1 MVICD
6 GAERIGAE
14 NCAGVTAGI
23 EQSGNASD
31 VSVFTDAEGNQAG
44 GYVYDTAN
52 HQIHHG
58 KEEQRENG
66 IFLRVEQNDQEYGNC
81 RNKEEQAF
89 QEEVA
94 AQTFFHPFDEE
105 CASEGNFGEDHCQ
118 ENGKGFRYG
127 KITLQD
133 GGQPCNNAVSDEN
146 GASGT
151 QAGED
156 EYENEIRGEERNLFG
171 GSIGDGSF
179 FCFGFCFNHCAVMM
193 EGVFRAAYAEE
204 PCKSNGKRKGERKV
218 EYDTPGNA
226 ERIQKRGNTVA
237 DESTNA
243 VCHAV
248 PDDTAADIFTGKE
261 SGLNI
266 QNVAP
271 KHTLRKTVDKPNI
284 FHRFN
289 AWGKSDSE
297 VAERRNDQCKRNGIF
312 RVTVFGDES
321 VDELSCRITE
331 KIKRAY
337 RSRKGLV
344 NTEPIADGD
353 QVCAVAK
360 SANVS
365 GRICQTTEQ
374 D

>member
-14 NCAGVTAGI
+14 NRAGVTAGI

-31 VSVFTDAEGNQAG
+31 VSVFTDAEGNQAS

-105 CASEGNFGEDHCQ
+105 CAAERNFGEDHRQ
-118 ENGKGFRYG
+118 KNGEGFRYG

-156 EYENEIRGEERNLFG
+156 EYENEIRGEEGNLFY
-171 GSIGDGSF
+171 GSIG
-179 FCFGFCFNHCAVMM
+179 FGFFFRFGFFLNHRAVMM
-193 EGVFRAAYAEE
+193 ESVFRVAYAEE
-204 PCKSNGKRKGERKV
+204 PCKRNGKRKRESKV
-218 EYDTPGNA
+218 EYDTPGNSA
-226 ERIQKRGNTVA
+226 RIQERGNPVA
-237 DESTNA
+237 DESANA

-248 PDDTAADIFTGKE
+248 PDDAAADIFARKK
-261 SGLNI
+261 SGLDI
-266 QNVAP
+266 QNIAP
-271 KHTLRKTVDKPNI
+271 EHTLRETVDEPDI

-289 AWGKSDSE
+289 ARRKSDSE
-297 VAERRNDQCKRNGIF
+297 VAERGNDQCQCNGIF
-312 RVTVFGDES
+312 RIAVFGNES

-331 KIKRAY
+331 KVK
-337 RSRKGLV
+337 
-344 NTEPIADGD
+344 
-353 QVCAVAK
+353 
-360 SANVS
+360 
-365 GRICQTTEQ
+365 
-374 D
+374 